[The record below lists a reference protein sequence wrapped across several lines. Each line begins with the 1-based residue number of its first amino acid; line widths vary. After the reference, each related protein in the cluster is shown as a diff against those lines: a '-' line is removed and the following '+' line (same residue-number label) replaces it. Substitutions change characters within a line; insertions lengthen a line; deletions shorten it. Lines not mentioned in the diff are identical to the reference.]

1 MLKNISTIIS
11 GYGQKAPANIRRKR
25 NLPGKIPVN
34 YAIDL
39 APSIQEAVGAINN
52 NLKKISL
59 QENAFSVPVAG
70 DDQTPLQKSDS
81 ESSGGNP

>member
-11 GYGQKAPANIRRKR
+11 EKGKKASAYTCRKR

-39 APSIQEAVGAINN
+39 APSIQEAVDAINN

-70 DDQTPLQKSDS
+70 DDRTPLQKSDS